1 VLKLLGIG
9 VLLLPVASTP
19 GDFARPE
26 TVTLRRVPEGG
37 IQPQVAVDR
46 MGNLHMVYYK
56 GDPGHGD
63 LYYVRSRD
71 GGVSFSA
78 PLRVNSIVD
87 SAIATGNIRGAS
99 IAVGGN
105 GRVHVAW
112 NGSHTLTP
120 GRVYGKEPMLYTRL
134 NDAWAA
140 CEPQRDL
147 IQMARGID
155 DGGALAADAFGNVYV
170 VWHAPRARHRR
181 RKQSARL
188 DRPLNR

>member
-87 SAIATGNIRGAS
+87 SAIGDRQHS
-99 IAVGGN
+99 
-105 GRVHVAW
+105 W
-112 NGSHTLTP
+112 
-120 GRVYGKEPMLYTRL
+120 
-134 NDAWAA
+134 
-140 CEPQRDL
+140 CE
-147 IQMARGID
+147 
-155 DGGALAADAFGNVYV
+155 
-170 VWHAPRARHRR
+170 HRR
-181 RKQSARL
+181 RWQRPGSRGMERLAHTHARAGL
-188 DRPLNR
+188 RQGADAVYAAQ